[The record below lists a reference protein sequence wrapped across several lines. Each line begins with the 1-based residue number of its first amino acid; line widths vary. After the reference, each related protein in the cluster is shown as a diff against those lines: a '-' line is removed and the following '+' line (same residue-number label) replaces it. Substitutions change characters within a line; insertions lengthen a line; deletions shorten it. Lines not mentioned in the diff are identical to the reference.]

1 MLLLVSLLAVLQGRR
16 SADATA
22 KLVAGGMMPSW
33 CDSVRRRLPAL
44 TATSSELGIA
54 LLGPTPEHGA
64 EGGPC
69 THSQLS
75 SSATRPSDPVS
86 QKFHNGTSSSRLI
99 LAAACQMNIL
109 LILLKI

>member
-44 TATSSELGIA
+44 TAT
-54 LLGPTPEHGA
+54 
-64 EGGPC
+64 
-69 THSQLS
+69 
-75 SSATRPSDPVS
+75 
-86 QKFHNGTSSSRLI
+86 
-99 LAAACQMNIL
+99 
-109 LILLKI
+109 

>member
-33 CDSVRRRLPAL
+33 CDSVRRRLPAP

-54 LLGPTPEHGA
+54 LLGPTPEHGR
-64 EGGPC
+64 GP
-69 THSQLS
+69 HGPL
-75 SSATRPSDPVS
+75 ARP
-86 QKFHNGTSSSRLI
+86 GSRSRT
-99 LAAACQMNIL
+99 
-109 LILLKI
+109 